1 MAPVKKRKEPA
12 PLIPFIY
19 DNKKNEIVSPD
30 KLPFYAGS
38 GPRWEIDAAY
48 DLIQTGET
56 AEEFYN
62 AVSVL
67 VFHARHLS
75 PSDHAELAHLVSKPF
90 KRKKGK
96 PENKELKRE
105 AYDYAWACKSS
116 LFKSRQKDKLW
127 FIRDLSDK
135 YKTPIAVVN
144 RALKEAKEIVDL
156 EKIKQKKGTLTGD

>member
-1 MAPVKKRKEPA
+1 MKPVKKRKEPA

-75 PSDHAELAHLVSKPF
+75 PSEHAELAHLVSKPF
-90 KRKKGK
+90 KRKQGK

-116 LFKSRQKDKLW
+116 LLKNGYKKRRW
-127 FIRDLSDK
+127 FIRDLADK
-135 YKTPIAVVN
+135 YQTPIAVVN
-144 RALKEAKEIVDL
+144 RAVKEAEDL
-156 EKIKQKKGTLTGD
+156 VAAEKSIKK